1 MEIANDL
8 KKAYPERMEKHQ
20 GNILR
25 TRRECQEGG
34 KTQQGAQWIE
44 KCPLDVA
51 AEMPL
56 VPFNHEAEVGGQI
69 AAN

>member
-1 MEIANDL
+1 MEIANNL

-25 TRRECQEGG
+25 TKSMSRGG